1 MGRPPC
7 CDKANVKK
15 GPWTAE
21 EDAKLLAYT
30 STHGTGNWT
39 SVPQRAGREIN
50 SISCRLKRCGKSCRL
65 RYTNYLRPNLK
76 HENFTQEEED
86 LIVTLHAMLGSRWS
100 LIANQLPGRTDNDVK
115 NYWNTKL
122 SKKLRQRGID
132 PITHRPIADLMH
144 SIGTLAIRPSPAS
157 SSNSS
162 SYLPPTSAA
171 SPPATLPVFLHD
183 APYFTAHHHQH
194 QVVTKVDADAPAS
207 PVDEKQNH
215 LHQQINWSD
224 FLADDAAAHGAVDA
238 QAPQANALGMYQEG
252 SVAAATGVVGGRAFG
267 DVVVD
272 GASGGDADDGAGDAS
287 AFIDAILDCDK
298 EMGVD
303 QLIAEMLADPAYYG
317 GGGGGSSSSEMGWGC

>member
-15 GPWTAE
+15 GPWTPE

-39 SVPQRAGREIN
+39 NVPQRAG
-50 SISCRLKRCGKSCRL
+50 LKRCGKSCRL

-132 PITHRPIADLMH
+132 PITHRPIADLMN
-144 SIGTLAIRPSPAS
+144 SIGALAIRPPPQQPPHAS
-157 SSNSS
+157 SS
-162 SYLPPTSAA
+162 SYLPATALPLVHDVKYHA
-171 SPPATLPVFLHD
+171 SGILQPPLP
-183 APYFTAHHHQH
+183 HQH
-194 QVVTKVDADAPAS
+194 QQQQAVIARVDADAPAS
-207 PVDEKQNH
+207 PVELK
-215 LHQQINWSD
+215 WSD
-224 FLADDAAAHGAVDA
+224 FLADDAAV
-238 QAPQANALGMYQEG
+238 
-252 SVAAATGVVGGRAFG
+252 VAAAAASEAQQQVLSGQYHHEAAAAANVVGGSSGILAAG
-267 DVVVD
+267 SS
-272 GASGGDADDGAGDAS
+272 SGGGGDDGAA
-287 AFIDAILDCDK
+287 AFIDAILDCGK
-298 EMGVD
+298 ETGVD
-303 QLIAEMLADPAYYG
+303 QLIAELLADPAYYAG
-317 GGGGGSSSSEMGWGC
+317 SCSSSSEMGWGC

>member
-15 GPWTAE
+15 GPWTPE

-39 SVPQRAGREIN
+39 TVPQRAG
-50 SISCRLKRCGKSCRL
+50 LKRCGKSCRL

-76 HENFTQEEED
+76 HENFTQEEEE

-144 SIGTLAIRPSPAS
+144 SIGALAIRPPQPPPCYLPAS
-157 SSNSS
+157 SSATNQ
-162 SYLPPTSAA
+162 AA
-171 SPPATLPVFLHD
+171 AAVFHD
-183 APYFTAHHHQH
+183 VAYHAAVGVHTQH
-194 QVVTKVDADAPAS
+194 QQQQFVIARVDADAPAS
-207 PVDEKQNH
+207 PADQG
-215 LHQQINWSD
+215 QQLNWTD
-224 FLADDAAAHGAVDA
+224 FLADDAAA
-238 QAPQANALGMYQEG
+238 
-252 SVAAATGVVGGRAFG
+252 AAAEAQQVLGGGQYHHEAVVNGVHAGGSTGAT
-267 DVVVD
+267 
-272 GASGGDADDGAGDAS
+272 ASGGVRACGDGGGDDGAA
-287 AFIDAILDCDK
+287 AFIEAILDCDK
-298 EMGVD
+298 ETGVD
-303 QLIAEMLADPAYYG
+303 QLIAELLADPAYYASG
-317 GGGGGSSSSEMGWGC
+317 SSSSSSEMGWDC

>member
-15 GPWTAE
+15 GPWTPE

-39 SVPQRAGREIN
+39 NVPQRAG
-50 SISCRLKRCGKSCRL
+50 LKRCGKSCRL

-132 PITHRPIADLMH
+132 PITHRPIADVMH
-144 SIGTLAIRPSPAS
+144 SIGTLAIRPPQPPGTPP
-157 SSNSS
+157 NG
-162 SYLPPTSAA
+162 SYLPAPPLPLVHDVAYHAAGILPPPTPQQQAVIA
-171 SPPATLPVFLHD
+171 R
-183 APYFTAHHHQH
+183 
-194 QVVTKVDADAPAS
+194 VDADAPAS
-207 PVDEKQNH
+207 PAADH
-215 LHQQINWSD
+215 GQQQLKWSD
-224 FLADDAAAHGAVDA
+224 FLADDAAVAVKSEA
-238 QAPQANALGMYQEG
+238 QQVLGQYHHEAAVAVKSEAQQVLGQYHHE
-252 SVAAATGVVGGRAFG
+252 SAVAANGGGGGGVLAAAGSSSGAGG
-267 DVVVD
+267 
-272 GASGGDADDGAGDAS
+272 GGGDDGAA

-298 EMGVD
+298 ETGVD
-303 QLIAEMLADPAYYG
+303 QLIAELLADPAYYAG
-317 GGGGGSSSSEMGWGC
+317 SSSSSSEMGWGC